1 MEDRHVGSHAGIPF
15 AQVIELQEREITVYR
30 GCAGAALYVPVWR
43 ADLIVRC
50 STVLRAAALFMI
62 RGILWINVLHRMI
75 LWISVLCRFIRGVWF
90 LQADCMIWCI
100 ILRRIGLSRII
111 LYQIGLSC
119 IILSRISL
127 SCIILRHIS
136 LSCISLSRTILCI
149 HGVVLRAVTR
159 HAVIW
164 CVCHTVVFV
173 HICSLPR
180 YFCLFQ
186 NSIS

>member
-30 GCAGAALYVPVWR
+30 VCAGAALYVPVWR

-62 RGILWINVLHRMI
+62 RGILWINVL
-75 LWISVLCRFIRGVWF
+75 CRSIRGVWF
-90 LQADCMIWCI
+90 LQADGMIWCI
-100 ILRRIGLSRII
+100 ILSRIGLSRII

-136 LSCISLSRTILCI
+136 LSCISLSRTILCLSLI
-149 HGVVLRAVTR
+149 H
-159 HAVIW
+159 I
-164 CVCHTVVFV
+164 
-173 HICSLPR
+173 
-180 YFCLFQ
+180 
-186 NSIS
+186 